1 MKNANN
7 SKKCYNHIGDNM
19 KEIKINGIYKHF
31 KGDYYIV
38 LDIAHHSETQEKMI
52 IYRALY
58 NDNKLWVRPYD
69 TFFEEVNKNG
79 QKLRFE
85 LQDIKSVRE

>member
-1 MKNANN
+1 
-7 SKKCYNHIGDNM
+7 M
-19 KEIKINGIYKHF
+19 KEVKINGIYKHY

-38 LDIAHHSETQEKMI
+38 LDIAYHSETLEKMI
-52 IYRALY
+52 IYRSLY
-58 NDNKLWVRPYD
+58 GENKLWSRPYD
-69 TFFEEVNKNG
+69 TFFDEVNKNG

>member
-1 MKNANN
+1 
-7 SKKCYNHIGDNM
+7 M
-19 KEIKINGIYKHF
+19 KEVKINGVYKHY

-38 LDIAHHSETQEKMI
+38 LDIAYHSETLEKMI
-52 IYRALY
+52 IYRGLY
-58 NDNKLWVRPYD
+58 GDNKLWSRPYD
-69 TFFEEVNKNG
+69 TFFDEVNKNG